1 MYRSYHSKGSYP
13 EMRIVGSFVTFFIGL
28 AGLSAALPGH
38 AEELN
43 HRREY
48 ARCMAI
54 APSDPNDAFEM
65 ATAWKELGG
74 GDAAEHCAAVALLY
88 SGQPEFAARR
98 LEVLAEKIIA
108 EPDFKGNLLAQ
119 AGQAW
124 LLAGDATRAEATLT
138 TASDLLKG
146 RPLVMID
153 RAQARAEMGDYDGAL
168 EDLDAAIAADPSN
181 ADAYLFRA
189 TAHRYLDHLAL
200 ARADIDTALAR
211 APKDPA
217 AWLESGILNR
227 LAGNDQS
234 ARSDWLK
241 VLELEPDGEAAWMAR
256 ANIEK
261 MDVKAD

>member
-1 MYRSYHSKGSYP
+1 M
-13 EMRIVGSFVTFFIGL
+13 
-28 AGLSAALPGH
+28 
-38 AEELN
+38 
-43 HRREY
+43 
-48 ARCMAI
+48 
-54 APSDPNDAFEM
+54 
-65 ATAWKELGG
+65 
-74 GDAAEHCAAVALLY
+74 
-88 SGQPEFAARR
+88 
-98 LEVLAEKIIA
+98 
-108 EPDFKGNLLAQ
+108 LAQ

-138 TASDLLKG
+138 TAIDLLKG

-241 VLELEPDGEAAWMAR
+241 VLELEPDGEAARMAR

>member
-1 MYRSYHSKGSYP
+1 MTL
-13 EMRIVGSFVTFFIGL
+13 FVGL
-28 AGLSAALPGH
+28 ATLSSAAPGM
-38 AEELN
+38 ADELN

-54 APSDPNDAFEM
+54 APSDPNDAVEM

-88 SGQPEFAARR
+88 SGQPGYAARR
-98 LEVLAEKIIA
+98 LEVLAETIIA
-108 EPDFKGNLLAQ
+108 EPDFKGRLLAQ

-124 LLAGDATRAEATLT
+124 LLHGDATRAEATLT
-138 TASDLLKG
+138 AAIDFLKG

-153 RAQARAEMGDYDGAL
+153 RAQARAEMGDYAGAV

-181 ADAYLFRA
+181 PDAYLFRA
-189 TAHRYLDHLAL
+189 TAHRYLDHL
-200 ARADIDTALAR
+200 ALAR

-241 VLELEPDGEAAWMAR
+241 VLELEPDGEAARMAR

-261 MDVKAD
+261 MDVKVN